1 MKPLQVSN
9 QDFCLSSY
17 DYKLPS
23 DAIANQP
30 ANPRESAK
38 LLVYNRNTN
47 TITHTDFYHFCDFVP
62 LDTLIVLNNT
72 KVIKARI
79 HAHKLNT
86 QTHTHNPK
94 VLEVFYHKPFLE
106 STQSSIFDSS
116 GMPTRFL
123 AQIRGRVRPDD
134 ELLIKPPSSRHTSPA
149 LDSLSESTRP
159 DITLKSP
166 TIKVRECLPN
176 GLRVISFHQGN
187 EELSLNQVLAL
198 FEHYG
203 HIPLPPYIKREDTA
217 QDSLD
222 YQSVFASNLG
232 AVAAPTAS
240 LHFNH
245 TSLEQIRSKF
255 ETCFITLHVGGGTFL
270 DVKSEDIRAHQ
281 IHTESFQISPQSASK
296 IDNASKV
303 LCVGTTCARSVEYYA
318 QTKILQGECDIFLY
332 PGKEFKRVDYLL
344 TNFHLPKSTLI
355 MLVSAMVGREKCLE
369 LYELALKY
377 NYKFY
382 SYGDGM
388 LII

>member
-1 MKPLQVSN
+1 MKPTQATD
-9 QDFCLSSY
+9 QDFSLSSY

-38 LLVYNRNTN
+38 LLVYHRNTD
-47 TITHTDFYHFCDFVP
+47 TIIHTDFYHFCDFVP
-62 LDTLIVLNNT
+62 PDTLIVLNNT

-79 HAHKLNT
+79 YAHKLNT
-86 QTHTHNPK
+86 QTHTYNPK
-94 VLEVFYHKPFLE
+94 ILEVFYHKPFLE
-106 STQSSIFDSS
+106 STQASNFDSS

-123 AQIRGRVRPDD
+123 AQIKGKVKPDD
-134 ELLIKPPSSRHTSPA
+134 ELLIKSPLPQHTSLD

-159 DITLKSP
+159 DITLTSP
-166 TIKVRECLPN
+166 TIKVHECLPD
-176 GLRVISFHQGN
+176 GLRVISFYQEG
-187 EELSLNQVLAL
+187 EELSLDKVLTL

-217 QDSLD
+217 QDNLD
-222 YQSVFASNLG
+222 YQSVFATNLG

-240 LHFNH
+240 LHFSQ

-281 IHTESFQISPQSASK
+281 IHTENFQISPQSAHK

-303 LCVGTTCARSVEYYA
+303 LCVGTTCARSVEYYV

-355 MLVSAMVGREKCLE
+355 MLVSAMIGREKCLE
-369 LYELALKY
+369 LYKLALKH